1 MKFLILSSFILAISF
16 IIIHGTSPI
25 DRSLDYSF
33 EELETSNDKLTEINI
48 QRHKIKDFIKRW
60 GYFYGYVV
68 PEIQWMNANYSV
80 YHDHTTVSHTM
91 VLEEEAVRHF
101 EQLNGYLDYVIDS
114 QIMDAINS
122 DSIDVTY

>member
-33 EELETSNDKLTEINI
+33 QELETSNDKLTEINI

-68 PEIQWMNANYSV
+68 PEI
-80 YHDHTTVSHTM
+80 
-91 VLEEEAVRHF
+91 
-101 EQLNGYLDYVIDS
+101 
-114 QIMDAINS
+114 
-122 DSIDVTY
+122 